1 MMKKSG
7 LILLVCLFTLQL
19 YPQVTISGTV
29 RDQLT
34 GEYLISATIFNLT
47 NRTGTTT
54 NEFGVF
60 SLIVPNQDSIRL
72 QIRYIG
78 YMDLIY
84 RMHLIT
90 DSLIDILLTP
100 GIEISEVEIKGDSRL
115 DIAADSLPSWMFE

>member
-1 MMKKSG
+1 MKKTG

-29 RDQLT
+29 RDQFT
-34 GEYLISATIFNLT
+34 GEYLISATIFDLT

-60 SLIVPNQDSIRL
+60 SLIIPNQDSIRL

>member
-1 MMKKSG
+1 MMKKTG

-29 RDQLT
+29 RDQFT
-34 GEYLISATIFNLT
+34 GEYLISATIFDLT

-60 SLIVPNQDSIRL
+60 SLIIPNQDSIRL

>member
-1 MMKKSG
+1 MMKKTG

-29 RDQLT
+29 RDQFT
-34 GEYLISATIFNLT
+34 GEYLISATIFDLT

-90 DSLIDILLTP
+90 DSLIDIVLARY
-100 GIEISEVEIKGDSRL
+100 IAYSRN
-115 DIAADSLPSWMFE
+115 